1 MYILFRFS
9 AEKLRK
15 IGKKYNRSACGGEKG
30 MMLSHTGW
38 KTYDWICMSQPYKFV
53 RL

>member
-15 IGKKYNRSACGGEKG
+15 IGKKYNRSAYGGEEDVV
-30 MMLSHTGW
+30 LSLTQDGRHMTGFAQV
-38 KTYDWICMSQPYKFV
+38 D
-53 RL
+53 LL